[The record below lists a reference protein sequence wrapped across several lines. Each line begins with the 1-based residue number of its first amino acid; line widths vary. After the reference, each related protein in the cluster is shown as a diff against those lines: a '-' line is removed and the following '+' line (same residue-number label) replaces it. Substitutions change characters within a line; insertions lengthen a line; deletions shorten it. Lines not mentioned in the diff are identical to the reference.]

1 MKVFLNEEKNVMVVY
16 CKRKKAELK
25 IIYKDIDTDETIL
38 EEVRENLN
46 INEEFDIDLTI
57 PKNYE
62 LVEEKEEEISIYES
76 VLEEMRRFRDD
87 LNEG

>member
-1 MKVFLNEEKNVMVVY
+1 MKVFLNEEKNVMIVY
-16 CKRKKAELK
+16 CKKKKAELK
-25 IIYKDIDTDETIL
+25 IIYKDIDTDEIIS

-62 LVEEKEEEISIYES
+62 LIEEKEEEISVYES

>member
-25 IIYKDIDTDETIL
+25 IIYKDIDTDEIIS
-38 EEVRENLN
+38 EEIRENLN

-62 LVEEKEEEISIYES
+62 LIEEKEEEISIYES

>member
-25 IIYKDIDTDETIL
+25 IIYKDIDTDEIIS

-62 LVEEKEEEISIYES
+62 LIEEKEEEISVYES

>member
-1 MKVFLNEEKNVMVVY
+1 MKVFLNEEKNVMVIY

-62 LVEEKEEEISIYES
+62 LIEEKEEEISVYES

>member
-25 IIYKDIDTDETIL
+25 IIYKDIDTDEIIS

-46 INEEFDIDLTI
+46 INEEFDIDLTV

>member
-25 IIYKDIDTDETIL
+25 IIYKDIDTDEIIS

-62 LVEEKEEEISIYES
+62 LIEEKEEEISVYES
-76 VLEEMRRFRDD
+76 VLEGMRRFRDD

>member
-25 IIYKDIDTDETIL
+25 IIYKDIDTDEIIT
-38 EEVRENLN
+38 EEVKENLN

>member
-62 LVEEKEEEISIYES
+62 LIEEKEEEISIYES

>member
-25 IIYKDIDTDETIL
+25 IIYKDIDTDEIIT

-62 LVEEKEEEISIYES
+62 LIEEKEEEISIYES

>member
-62 LVEEKEEEISIYES
+62 LIEEKEEEISVYES

>member
-25 IIYKDIDTDETIL
+25 IIYKDIDTDEIIS

-62 LVEEKEEEISIYES
+62 LIEENEEEISIYES

>member
-25 IIYKDIDTDETIL
+25 IIYKDIDTDEIIT

-62 LVEEKEEEISIYES
+62 LIEEKEEEISVYES

>member
-25 IIYKDIDTDETIL
+25 IIYKDIDTDEIIS

-62 LVEEKEEEISIYES
+62 LIEEKEEEVSIYES

>member
-25 IIYKDIDTDETIL
+25 IIYKDIDTDEIIS

>member
-1 MKVFLNEEKNVMVVY
+1 MKEEKNIMVVY

-25 IIYKDIDTDETIL
+25 IIYKDIDTNEIIS
-38 EEVRENLN
+38 EEVIENLN

-62 LVEEKEEEISIYES
+62 LIEEKEEEVSVYES

>member
-25 IIYKDIDTDETIL
+25 IIYKDIDTDEIIS

-57 PKNYE
+57 PKNY
-62 LVEEKEEEISIYES
+62 
-76 VLEEMRRFRDD
+76 
-87 LNEG
+87 

>member
-25 IIYKDIDTDETIL
+25 IIYKDIDTDEIIS

-62 LVEEKEEEISIYES
+62 LIEEKEEEISIYES

>member
-25 IIYKDIDTDETIL
+25 IIYKDIDTDEIIT

>member
-25 IIYKDIDTDETIL
+25 IIYKDIDTDEIIS

-46 INEEFDIDLTI
+46 INEELDIDLTI

-62 LVEEKEEEISIYES
+62 LIEEKEEEISIYES

>member
-25 IIYKDIDTDETIL
+25 IIYKDIDTDEIIS

-62 LVEEKEEEISIYES
+62 LIEEKKEEISIYES

>member
-25 IIYKDIDTDETIL
+25 IIYKDIDTDEIIT

-62 LVEEKEEEISIYES
+62 LVEEKEEEISVYES

>member
-1 MKVFLNEEKNVMVVY
+1 MTVFLNEEKNVMVVY

-25 IIYKDIDTDETIL
+25 IIYKDIDTDEIIS

-62 LVEEKEEEISIYES
+62 LIEEKEEEISIYES

>member
-25 IIYKDIDTDETIL
+25 IIYKDIDTDEIIS

-62 LVEEKEEEISIYES
+62 LIEEKEEEISVYES
-76 VLEEMRRFRDD
+76 VLEEMRKFRDD

>member
-25 IIYKDIDTDETIL
+25 IIYKDIDTDEIIT

-46 INEEFDIDLTI
+46 INEEFDIDLTV